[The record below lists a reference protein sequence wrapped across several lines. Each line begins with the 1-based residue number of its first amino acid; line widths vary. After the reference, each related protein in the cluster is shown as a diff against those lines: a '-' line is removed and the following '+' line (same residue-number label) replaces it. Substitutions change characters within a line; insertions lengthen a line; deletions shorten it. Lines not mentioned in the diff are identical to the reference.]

1 MELGF
6 FDGQFVELTKACAR
20 LEDRGYQFG
29 DGIYE
34 VTRVHKGK
42 CFALE
47 RHLARCRRSLKEMRI
62 PITYMDEELTA
73 IHTDLIHKSGIAEG
87 YIYLQIT
94 RGVAPRN
101 HYFPDQVVP
110 ILSATIREG
119 GLHDGQ
125 DTGIKVTLQEDI
137 RWLRCDVKSL
147 NLLGAVIAKQAAHEG
162 GFGEALLYRKDTR
175 HITEGSSSNFFAVK
189 DGLVWTHPANNLILK
204 GVTRSIIIEE
214 ILPQLDLTLVEK
226 PFTPEWLY
234 TADEAFITS
243 TGHEA
248 TAVIAVDEKQI
259 GDGKPGKIT
268 QDILAAFKEL
278 TKKAVG

>member
-1 MELGF
+1 MDLGF
-6 FDGQFVELTKACAR
+6 FDGKFVDIDAACAK

-34 VTRVHKGK
+34 VTRVVNGK

-47 RHLARCRRSLKEMRI
+47 RHLERLRRSLKELRI

-73 IHTDLIHKSGIAEG
+73 IHNDLIDKSGIKEG

-94 RGVAPRN
+94 RGAAPRN
-101 HYFPDQVVP
+101 HCFPDQVVP
-110 ILSATIREG
+110 ILSATIREE

-137 RWLRCDVKSL
+137 RWLRCDIKTL
-147 NLLGAVIAKQAAHEG
+147 NLLGAVIARQAAKEG
-162 GFGEALLYRKDTR
+162 GFDEAVLYRKDTN

-204 GVTRSIIIEE
+204 GVSRSIIVEE
-214 ILPQLDLTLVEK
+214 ILPKLGFTLVEK

-248 TAVIAVDEKQI
+248 TPVIAVDDKQI

-268 QDILAAFKEL
+268 QDILAEFKEI